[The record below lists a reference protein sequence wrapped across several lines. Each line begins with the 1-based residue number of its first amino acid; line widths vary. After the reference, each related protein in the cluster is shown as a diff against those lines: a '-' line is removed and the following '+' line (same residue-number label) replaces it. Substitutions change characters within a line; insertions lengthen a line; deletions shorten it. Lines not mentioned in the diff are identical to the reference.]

1 MLTRMEISERLD
13 ELAPFVD
20 EYYRLQA
27 AHAALGAP
35 RGSTQ
40 TRPPAAFAPSGGGAF
55 SPVGRARRR
64 KRRPA

>member
-1 MLTRMEISERLD
+1 MLTPAEISERLD

-35 RGSTQ
+35 HGKTQAGSHG
-40 TRPPAAFAPSGGGAF
+40 ALAPSAGVVF
-55 SPVGRARRR
+55 PVASARRR
-64 KRRPA
+64 RRRPA